1 MIGRN
6 SKDFLGESTEE
17 LEKAQRSRKGASAT
31 EFIQVFFSLLL
42 EFLLIFDFFFCM
54 FVLMFNILFFG
65 VDGKSHNLFC

>member
-1 MIGRN
+1 MRKRKDEKKGTHWMIGRN

-42 EFLLIFDFFFCM
+42 EFLLISDFFFLY
-54 FVLMFNILFFG
+54 VRFN
-65 VDGKSHNLFC
+65 V